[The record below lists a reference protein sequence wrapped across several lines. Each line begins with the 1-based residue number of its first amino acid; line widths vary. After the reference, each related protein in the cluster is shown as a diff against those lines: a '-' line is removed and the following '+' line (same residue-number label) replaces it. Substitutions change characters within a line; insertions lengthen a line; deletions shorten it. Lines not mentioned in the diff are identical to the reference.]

1 MAHHRHQ
8 NKQSMCDLE
17 KRGSMEEPKK
27 NATTMLIVLHLEVS
41 HGEIKMLPL
50 LRSRR
55 RRISLFCKEL
65 VQVVVDWWCPGI
77 RTFPK
82 RIQSSLLPPCY
93 PKNINLKLNKENRES
108 YYLSKL
114 SAGLKLRVG

>member
-1 MAHHRHQ
+1 
-8 NKQSMCDLE
+8 
-17 KRGSMEEPKK
+17 MEEPKK

-41 HGEIKMLPL
+41 HGEIKMLLL

-108 YYLSKL
+108 YYLSKT
-114 SAGLKLRVG
+114 SSRSKITCGLIIELKFMKLLEIYQALLW

>member
-65 VQVVVDWWCPGI
+65 VQVDWWCPGI

-93 PKNINLKLNKENRES
+93 SKNINLKLES
-108 YYLSKL
+108 GVLLSFKT
-114 SAGLKLRVG
+114 SSRSEITYVG

>member
-1 MAHHRHQ
+1 
-8 NKQSMCDLE
+8 
-17 KRGSMEEPKK
+17 MEEPKK

-50 LRSRR
+50 LRSRRR

-93 PKNINLKLNKENRES
+93 SKNINLKLNKENRES
-108 YYLSKL
+108 CYLSKL
-114 SAGLKLRVG
+114 PAGLKLRMWDNNSIEIFEILSTS

>member
-41 HGEIKMLPL
+41 HGEIKMLLPL

-65 VQVVVDWWCPGI
+65 VQVDWWCPGI

-93 PKNINLKLNKENRES
+93 SKNINLKLES
-108 YYLSKL
+108 GVLLSFKT
-114 SAGLKLRVG
+114 SSRSEITYVG

>member
-41 HGEIKMLPL
+41 HGEITPLPHIL
-50 LRSRR
+50 VVLQRTVPELKTQKGSVTLCCLR
-55 RRISLFCKEL
+55 KETETIFL
-65 VQVVVDWWCPGI
+65 YCI
-77 RTFPK
+77 YS
-82 RIQSSLLPPCY
+82 SSL
-93 PKNINLKLNKENRES
+93 
-108 YYLSKL
+108 
-114 SAGLKLRVG
+114 